1 MNKMNQTQT
10 RSPRKRLLSLILAVI
25 LMIGLLPISAFATS
39 ASAQA
44 GEDKAATQDSEFL
57 RIFHL
62 DCGRKY
68 FTVDQI
74 KQMID
79 YAAESNYTHVELA
92 FGNDGLRF
100 LLDDMSLTVNG
111 KDYSSAAVTSAIKQ
125 GNTNLTSGSSGEL
138 SQSDM
143 DAIIK
148 YANAKG
154 IQIIPLFNAPGHM
167 YTAVNAMNTLGVGGK
182 YIEVS
187 SPNDARTSNW
197 AVDPTDAT
205 AVAFAKALLQK
216 YVTYFA
222 GKGSTM
228 FNIGADESGLSSS
241 NYASYAEMVNGMNAI
256 VKAAGMTTLAY
267 NDGIYNT
274 AYAESQPDVTFDSDI
289 VICYWTAGANSAT
302 VEYLLEKGF
311 NLLNNSDNWY
321 YVLGD
326 YLYKIWSSAQW
337 GYNDALNGI
346 KKTPVTQMK
355 DGKDYA
361 NSKQLLGSILCVW
374 CDAPGET
381 YESVKVYNLIKAMAE
396 YNPDYFTGKVKLS
409 ASDDATGVSVAV
421 TGAKGQK
428 ATVEVKKITS
438 GFTFDTEAH
447 VSYNVT
453 PAVDGKAYTGE
464 GTVTLPVPEG
474 WATEDSRIQAYIID
488 NGAVKLI
495 SGTLSGGKYTFQVP
509 HFSEMGLVQLA
520 KGAGSTENVTV
531 AVGRTS
537 KAYDLTGDNLPN
549 DGTYPLGDVASYTVT
564 TAADSWKVEGK
575 ANPITSGGKY
585 VIGNGSQYLT
595 LNDDG
600 TLGTIDDSSNAT
612 VWTITKSSDGYTIK
626 LGSYYLSR
634 SSSWSGYSLSASTI
648 PATWYW
654 NANDGF
660 YFTSYYGRYYYLTYS
675 DGWTVSRQSGARG
688 GGQPYTV
695 TEVPGGKTVTFKGL
709 NPGSTSV
716 TLGDTTYSV
725 TVAEKQNVEIPIS
738 IIDYRADGL
747 LFDWTY
753 NPDSGYADSY
763 RYGLVHGKATGW
775 GATVGSGATSKLNT
789 STGLYEVD
797 GYASSNV
804 EQIEGTIIQKTSNS
818 NSNTTFYSNS
828 TDNNWSRAGL
838 VQEKLGTN
846 GMPVYTDAAVKYV
859 ASLLKAGYYNEMSGN
874 CNSLIYNTFV
884 ASNGSRTIHYTS
896 TSGFSDNFRNAKTY
910 ANIKNAYDLAWYLLN
925 TIYQADTNMTTVTGT
940 DAQMHSVPIY
950 GMAVDA
956 YKSIVLT
963 DNGTGTYSFEAGY
976 SGTKKDVQ
984 YDRESGTI
992 YNGTNGGDESGFYP
1006 LENLGYEQPGLLT
1019 TTSAV
1024 GATHN
1029 GGFTLR
1035 GESQFVYNKDSNLY
1049 FTFTGDDDVYMYING
1064 VLALDLGGAHGRN
1077 SKTVNLNDL
1086 DATKYGLKEGQ
1097 VATFTFF
1104 YMERCSDASTFGI
1117 KTNMKLVQRAINVEK
1132 KAYDTSYANEYAS
1145 GTAVINGTTV
1155 AYDLIVTNKSNSPM
1169 TQIKLTDTDSLH
1181 SENGSEYGKAEL
1193 GYGVTTPSVT
1203 ASTWIDPER
1212 RGTVALGQGNGYVL
1226 FITDSTG
1233 TEVANT
1239 RKSLSSL
1246 QALSDEIAAL
1256 TLPAGQSLHVR
1267 FLTAKTEINESKILD
1282 YINTV
1287 EVSATVG
1294 GQALSDTASHELY
1307 SYNANDTGRTYVV
1320 DFGLPLEI
1328 TGIFDEG
1335 ARDNIG
1341 EVSLSPK
1348 NEQKYGTVTIAPS
1361 GFGTTLT
1368 YTRTADKTINEPE
1381 TITLDVV
1388 YNIGNSNIKL
1398 EKTLTIIPA
1407 SNVYYED
1414 SLATFTDGSG
1424 AASGADWKLVDSNGN
1439 ENVTE
1444 DTTTTQALQQL
1455 GDKAIYGND
1464 DAYNS
1469 SSKLS
1474 MGTAHKVTVTSE
1486 MLAKWE
1492 KDDTTSA
1499 WPTAQFTF
1507 KGTGFDII
1515 SLTDNTS
1522 GVIQVKVYK
1531 ANSTDTTPVK
1541 NILVNNYYGYTRDG
1555 AGNWVVSNSEDPNA
1569 LYQIPVVKVDGLDY
1583 GTYNV
1588 TIEVF
1593 YSKYFDKTTKSQYS
1607 FWLDAIRVY
1616 NPMGENG
1623 NSYYTQ
1629 DNEGYPQYIK
1639 LHDALADGTAKPD
1652 DKTDKMVFI
1661 DGGSTADIAT
1671 YANYG
1676 PKNEVYLAKGQAIS
1690 FKLTGNTNEIASI
1703 QIGAKAPDGQPTMT
1717 VKGNGSTTSAKN
1729 EVLSTATEMYYDI
1742 TEQAKNGQLVTISNT
1757 SGSILSLTN
1766 LKITYKIS
1774 GQTVTLSD
1782 LTATEQANAVAVVQA
1797 LFAAPVATFSPET
1810 FQADWGRAVRAGK
1823 RATLTVKTS
1832 ADVESITVD
1841 GQAITSYTT
1850 RTQRTGWGWWSP
1862 KVTYHV
1868 FTYTITAPA
1877 QTTDYAVCAVNAE
1890 GTASEAVTATLTV
1903 RPATWWN
1910 WWF

>member
-68 FTVDQI
+68 FTVSEIEGIIDQL
-74 KQMID
+74 
-79 YAAESNYTHVELA
+79 AENHFTHLQLA

-111 KDYSSAAVTSAIKQ
+111 KDCSSAAVTSAIKQ
-125 GNTNLTSGSSGEL
+125 GNKNLTSGSSGEL
-138 SQSDM
+138 SQGDM

-274 AYAESQPDVTFDSDI
+274 AYAASQTNVTFDKDI

-361 NSKQLLGSILCVW
+361 NSKQLLGGILCVW

-396 YNPDYFTGKVKLS
+396 NNPDYFTGKVKLS

-438 GFTFDTEAH
+438 DFTFDTEAH

-474 WATEDSRIQAYIID
+474 WATEDSRIHAYIID

-549 DGTYPLGDVASYTVT
+549 DDTYSLGDIASYTVT
-564 TAADSWKVEGK
+564 TAAGSWKVEGK
-575 ANPITSGGKY
+575 ANEIVSGGKY
-585 VIGNGSQYLT
+585 AIGNGSQYLT
-595 LNDDG
+595 LNDG
-600 TLGTIDDSSNAT
+600 TPGTTDESSNAT
-612 VWTITKSSDGYTIK
+612 VWTITKSSSNSYTIK
-626 LGSYYLSR
+626 SDSYYLRHSSNR
-634 SSSWSGYSLSASTI
+634 LSVSTSSSSSTWSWS
-648 PATWYW
+648 
-654 NANDGF
+654 ANDGF
-660 YFTSYYGRYYYLTYS
+660 YFTDYYGRYYYLTYS
-675 DGWTVSRQSGARG
+675 NGWTVLRYASTK
-688 GGQPYTV
+688 GQPYTA

-725 TVAEKQNVEIPIS
+725 TVVEKQNVEIPIS

-789 STGLYEVD
+789 NTGLYEVD
-797 GYASSNV
+797 GYTSSNV

-838 VQEKLGTN
+838 VQEKLGAN
-846 GMPVYTDAAVKYV
+846 GMPVYTDAAVRYV

-874 CNSLIYNTFV
+874 CNSLIYDTFV
-884 ASNGSRTIHYTS
+884 ASNAFRNTS
-896 TSGFSDNFRNAKTY
+896 ADGFSENFKNAKTY
-910 ANIKNAYDLAWYLLN
+910 ANISNAYDLAWYLLN

-940 DAQMHSVPIY
+940 DMKEHSVPIY

-963 DNGTGTYSFEAGY
+963 DNGTDTYSFEAGY
-976 SGTKKDVQ
+976 SGTKKDVR

-1006 LENLGYEQPGLLT
+1006 LEDLGYEQPGLLT
-1019 TTSAV
+1019 ATSKV
-1024 GATHN
+1024 NNGAKN
-1029 GGFTLR
+1029 GSFTLR

-1077 SKTVNLNDL
+1077 SKTVELNKL
-1086 DATKYGLKEGQ
+1086 DPVKYGLVEGQ

-1117 KTNMKLVQRAINVEK
+1117 KTNMELVQRAINVEK

-1169 TQIKLTDTDSLH
+1169 SQIKLTDTDSLH

-1203 ASTWIDPER
+1203 PSTWADPEG

-1226 FITDSTG
+1226 FITDSNG

-1239 RKSLSSL
+1239 RKSLDNL
-1246 QALSDEIAAL
+1246 QALSNEIAGL

-1267 FLTAKTEINESKILD
+1267 FLTAKTEINASKILD

-1294 GQALSDTASHELY
+1294 GQALSDKASHELY
-1307 SYNANDTGRTYVV
+1307 SYNAKDTGRTYVV

-1388 YNIGNSNIKL
+1388 YKIGNSDIKL

-1414 SLATFTDGSG
+1414 SLAAFTDGTG
-1424 AASGADWKLVDSNGN
+1424 AALGADWSIVDNNGN
-1439 ENVTE
+1439 EGATE
-1444 DTTTTQALQQL
+1444 KTGVYQALQEL
-1455 GDKAIYGND
+1455 GKGNNRTPYGND
-1464 DAYNS
+1464 AAYNETNS
-1469 SSKLS
+1469 SMLS
-1474 MGTAHKVTVTSE
+1474 MGTAHKVTVTAN
-1486 MLAKWE
+1486 MANTDAW
-1492 KDDTTSA
+1492 TAQPASA

-1515 SLTDNTS
+1515 SLTNNKSGTIFVDVTNTAT
-1522 GVIQVKVYK
+1522 GKQYNYV
-1531 ANSTDTTPVK
+1531 
-1541 NILVNNYYGYTRDG
+1541 VNNYYGYTYQNG
-1555 AGNWVVSNSEDPNA
+1555 EWVVDKNA
-1569 LYQIPVVKVDGLDY
+1569 SDTLYQIPVMKVDGLGY
-1583 GTYNV
+1583 GEYNV
-1588 TIEVF
+1588 VIKVAYNKF
-1593 YSKYFDKTTKSQYS
+1593 FDTAEAKEYS
-1607 FWLDAIRVY
+1607 FWLDAVRIY
-1616 NPMGENG
+1616 DPMGE
-1623 NSYYTQ
+1623 YADYTQ

-1639 LHDALADGTAKPD
+1639 LRDTLVDGTAKPD
-1652 DKTDKMVFI
+1652 GTDKTVFI
-1661 DGGSTADIAT
+1661 DGGSTADIKTT

-1676 PKNEVYLAKGQAIS
+1676 PNNEVYLMKGQAIT
-1690 FKLTGNTNEIASI
+1690 FKIPANDKIASI
-1703 QIGAKAPDGQPTMT
+1703 QIGAKAP
-1717 VKGNGSTTSAKN
+1717 KGTANLNVN
-1729 EVLSTATEMYYDI
+1729 EKEIVSGGLSTATEMYYQIATVGGQFTI
-1742 TEQAKNGQLVTISNT
+1742 TNT
-1757 SGSILSLTN
+1757 GDGILSLTN
-1766 LKITYKIS
+1766 LKITYSAKDS
-1774 GQTVTLSD
+1774 VSLDTLN
-1782 LTATEQANAVAVVQA
+1782 TQEQENAVSLVRA

-1841 GQAITSYTT
+1841 GQSITSYTT

-1903 RPATWWN
+1903 KPTTWWN

>member
-1 MNKMNQTQT
+1 
-10 RSPRKRLLSLILAVI
+10 
-25 LMIGLLPISAFATS
+25 
-39 ASAQA
+39 
-44 GEDKAATQDSEFL
+44 
-57 RIFHL
+57 
-62 DCGRKY
+62 
-68 FTVDQI
+68 
-74 KQMID
+74 
-79 YAAESNYTHVELA
+79 
-92 FGNDGLRF
+92 
-100 LLDDMSLTVNG
+100 
-111 KDYSSAAVTSAIKQ
+111 
-125 GNTNLTSGSSGEL
+125 
-138 SQSDM
+138 
-143 DAIIK
+143 
-148 YANAKG
+148 
-154 IQIIPLFNAPGHM
+154 M

-274 AYAESQPDVTFDSDI
+274 AYAASQTNVTFDKDI

-361 NSKQLLGSILCVW
+361 NSKQLLGGILCVW

-396 YNPDYFTGKVKLS
+396 NNPDYFTGKVKLS

-438 GFTFDTEAH
+438 DFTFDTEAH

-474 WATEDSRIQAYIID
+474 WATEDSRIHAYIID

-537 KAYDLTGDNLPN
+537 KAYDLTGDNLPG
-549 DGTYPLGDVASYTVT
+549 DGTYKTDDGIASYTIAT
-564 TAADSWKVEGK
+564 STGEMTATKATSIDSKTDY
-575 ANPITSGGKY
+575 I
-585 VIGNGSQYLT
+585 IGNGSQYLKRS
-595 LNDDG
+595 G
-600 TLGTIDDSSNAT
+600 SSITPTTNLADAT
-612 VWTITKSSDGYTIK
+612 KWTISSSENGYTIK
-626 LGSYYLSR
+626 SDSYYLRHSSNR
-634 SSSWSGYSLSASTI
+634 LSVSTSSSSSTWSWS
-648 PATWYW
+648 
-654 NANDGF
+654 ANDGF
-660 YFTSYYGRYYYLTYS
+660 YFTDYRGEKYYLTYSTYS
-675 DGWTVSRQSGARG
+675 DGWTLSDYPTAANN
-688 GGQPYTV
+688 GQPYT
-695 TEVPGGKTVTFKGL
+695 TTAEKAGTTVTFKGL

-725 TVAEKQNVEIPIS
+725 TVVEKQNVEIPIS

-763 RYGLVHGKATGW
+763 RYGLVHGKAAGW

-789 STGLYEVD
+789 NTGLYEVD
-797 GYASSNV
+797 GYTSSNV

-874 CNSLIYNTFV
+874 CNARIYNTFV
-884 ASNGSRTIHYTS
+884 ASDGPRTIRKTAAD
-896 TSGFSDNFRNAKTY
+896 GFSANFKNAKTY
-910 ANIKNAYDLAWYLLN
+910 ANISNAYDLAWYLLN

-940 DAQMHSVPIY
+940 DMKEHSVPIY

-976 SGTKKDVQ
+976 SGTKKDVR

-1006 LENLGYEQPGLLT
+1006 LEDLGYEQPGLLT
-1019 TTSAV
+1019 ATSKV
-1024 GATHN
+1024 NNGAKN
-1029 GGFTLR
+1029 GSFTLR

-1064 VLALDLGGAHGRN
+1064 TLALDLGGAHGRN
-1077 SKTVNLNDL
+1077 SKIVELNKL
-1086 DATKYGLKEGQ
+1086 DPVKYGLVEGQ

-1117 KTNMKLVQRAINVEK
+1117 KTNMELVQRAINVEK

-1169 TQIKLTDTDSLH
+1169 SQIKLTDTDSLGG
-1181 SENGSEYGKAEL
+1181 NVTIGSGAP
-1193 GYGVTTPSVT
+1193 VTPDVTPGT
-1203 ASTWIDPER
+1203 PDKDK
-1212 RGTVALGQGNGYVL
+1212 GTVALGQGNGYVL

-1239 RKSLSSL
+1239 RKSFSSL
-1246 QALSDEIAAL
+1246 QDLSNEIASL

-1267 FLTAKTEINESKILD
+1267 FLTATTKINDSKILD

-1287 EVSATVG
+1287 EVRATVG
-1294 GQALSDTASHELY
+1294 GKALSDTASHELY

-1328 TGIFDEG
+1328 TGIFDTG
-1335 ARDNIG
+1335 AASNIG
-1341 EVSLSPK
+1341 DVSLSPK

-1361 GFGTTLT
+1361 GFDTTLT

-1388 YNIGNSNIKL
+1388 YKIGNSNIKL

-1414 SLATFTDGSG
+1414 SLATFTDGTG
-1424 AASGADWKLVDSNGN
+1424 AAKDAQWSIVGN
-1439 ENVTE
+1439 DGNAATE
-1444 DTTTTQALQQL
+1444 KTGVYQALQEL
-1455 GDKAIYGND
+1455 GKGNNRTPYGYDDKYNKE
-1464 DAYNS
+1464 NS
-1469 SSKLS
+1469 SMLS
-1474 MGTAHKVTVTSE
+1474 MGTAHKVTVTAA
-1486 MLAKWE
+1486 MLEAYNGDN
-1492 KDDTTSA
+1492 KDNFA

-1515 SLTDNTS
+1515 SLTNNKSGTIFVDVTNTAT
-1522 GVIQVKVYK
+1522 GKQYNYV
-1531 ANSTDTTPVK
+1531 
-1541 NILVNNYYGYTRDG
+1541 VNNYYGYTYQSG
-1555 AGNWVVSNSEDPNA
+1555 EWVVDKNA
-1569 LYQIPVVKVDGLDY
+1569 SDTLYQIPVMKVDGLDY
-1583 GTYNV
+1583 GEYNV
-1588 TIEVF
+1588 VIKVAYNKF
-1593 YSKYFDKTTKSQYS
+1593 FDTAEAKEYS
-1607 FWLDAIRVY
+1607 FWLDAVRIY
-1616 NPMGENG
+1616 DPMGE
-1623 NSYYTQ
+1623 YADYTK

-1639 LHDALADGTAKPD
+1639 LRDTLVDGTAKPD
-1652 DKTDKMVFI
+1652 GTDKTVFI
-1661 DGGSTADIAT
+1661 DGGSTADIKTT

-1676 PKNEVYLAKGQAIS
+1676 PNNEVYLMKGQAIT
-1690 FKLTGNTNEIASI
+1690 FKIPANDKIASI
-1703 QIGAKAPDGQPTMT
+1703 QIGAKAP
-1717 VKGNGSTTSAKN
+1717 KGTANLNVN
-1729 EVLSTATEMYYDI
+1729 EKEIVSGGLSTATEMYYQIATVGGQFTI
-1742 TEQAKNGQLVTISNT
+1742 TNT
-1757 SGSILSLTN
+1757 GDGILSLTN
-1766 LKITYKIS
+1766 LKITYSAKS
-1774 GQTVTLSD
+1774 SVSLGTLN
-1782 LTATEQANAVAVVQA
+1782 TQEQENAVSLVRA
-1797 LFAAPVATFSPET
+1797 LFTAPVATFSPET

-1841 GQAITSYTT
+1841 GQSITGYTT

-1903 RPATWWN
+1903 KPTTWWN